1 MDLGRLHLV
10 STTSGLQLELSSLA
24 QFNTSIEDVPE
35 ERLTMEVR
43 DESRQEI
50 LWIKRANNFRLVLG
64 LRLGNAFD
72 VETKKQVL
80 ESLATGIRDAKAA
93 TSVES
98 TASDTTG
105 LHLVTIS
112 LAYCERDA
120 KQQRRCMHKLGVDVP
135 FYDVK
140 PPACVQSC
148 ALEVVHLAMNV
159 TLPPKYKRAK
169 FSDDVQSLAYARCS
183 PSTIPVELSNLPSA
197 ADILIEEDNVHIC
210 DPDSDS
216 DSDDILLEC
225 YTAHLKR
232 PPSLTDIEPVNET
245 QVEANAILELID
257 AAIRLAISE
266 RSQRLGKTIRVRGG
280 KRLKRLRDVAPT
292 IWSPDYLPSVADRAV
307 FLPTI
312 SHALR
317 TVASKTSHN
326 MGLRRR
332 LAKLCPPSVDDPQ
345 TSLSAHLWRMLQE
358 GEYASKPARRLKP
371 LFTGTKTAMEDD
383 MDGLATLAPSQGGD
397 EQFVEYEDEF
407 SDFEEGRLNE
417 NDMYD
422 DELLD
427 SMLGEEYDG
436 DGVDDDT
443 WTPLDVEADMLDELL
458 DSVVPWFGAGLLDVP
473 RSSPLACQDG
483 WNGRDD
489 EGLLAPTRDEPGVE
503 GLCSDWQGS
512 DDLEAES

>member
-1 MDLGRLHLV
+1 
-10 STTSGLQLELSSLA
+10 
-24 QFNTSIEDVPE
+24 
-35 ERLTMEVR
+35 
-43 DESRQEI
+43 EI

-105 LHLVTIS
+105 LHLVTLS

-159 TLPPKYKRAK
+159 TLPPKYKRPK

-183 PSTIPVELSNLPSA
+183 PCTIPVELSNLPSA
-197 ADILIEEDNVHIC
+197 AEKLVEEDNVHLC

-216 DSDDILLEC
+216 DFDDILFEC
-225 YTAHLKR
+225 YSTAGGAGDCDHLHLATTSTVDPTPACLASTAAHLKR
-232 PPSLTDIEPVNET
+232 SRCPTDLEPVNET
-245 QVEANAILELID
+245 QIEANAILELVD

-266 RSQRLGKTIRVRGG
+266 RSKRLGKTIRVRGG

-292 IWSPDYLPSVADRAV
+292 IWSPGYLPSIADRAI

-326 MGLRRR
+326 KGLRRKV
-332 LAKLCPPSVDDPQ
+332 AKLCPPNLDDPQ

-383 MDGLATLAPSQGGD
+383 TDGLATLAPSQGGD

-436 DGVDDDT
+436 DGVDDDS
-443 WTPLDVEADMLDELL
+443 WTPPDVEADMFDELL
-458 DSVVPWFGAGLLDVP
+458 DSAVPSFGAGSLDVP
-473 RSSPLACQDG
+473 RYSPLACQDG

-489 EGLLAPTRDEPGVE
+489 EDLLAPRNEPGVE

-512 DDLEAES
+512 DDLEAEKRLNPHEMLAV